1 MNKNPDGECQRHDG
15 DGVTGEV
22 DGGRVLADA
31 DAIFGRRAAKVRRQR
46 DARPVIAVVGPC
58 AVRLADPR
66 RVIWRVQSAT
76 ATTTENK
83 KQKKKK

>member
-31 DAIFGRRAAKVRRQR
+31 DAIFGRRAAEIGRQR
-46 DARPVIAVVGPC
+46 DTRPVIAVVGPC
-58 AVRLADPR
+58 SVRLADPR
-66 RVIWRVQSAT
+66 RVICKVQSLAR
-76 ATTTENK
+76 NK
-83 KQKKKK
+83 KK

>member
-66 RVIWRVQSAT
+66 RVIWRGRNRRQQQIQLWI
-76 ATTTENK
+76 K
-83 KQKKKK
+83 K